1 MNPHAV
7 AFAGWQARLDDA
19 CRGLDAIRRV
29 VALAETAS
37 TQDAPE
43 TRAARAGTVVTA
55 WRQTAGRGR
64 FGRSWADTGE
74 EGVAASFVVQAQ
86 PGERLAL
93 VGAIAAAEACEA
105 SLGAPVGIKWPND
118 TFVSGRKLAG
128 VLIERRGDLAVIGI
142 GINALQRGFP
152 PELSGRATSL
162 AMLGATLDRVD
173 VLAALIR
180 GLDAALSATDE
191 SLAAGFHSRDV
202 LRGTRAL
209 FATPDGP
216 VEGEVQSIDPLRGLV
231 VRTETGERFLPAQS
245 TSVAEWGGIRV
256 RAV

>member
-19 CRGLDAIRRV
+19 CRGLHAIRRV

-43 TRAARAGTVVTA
+43 TRAASAGTLVTA

-64 FGRSWADTGE
+64 FGRHWADTGT
-74 EGVAASFVVQAQ
+74 EGVAASFVVEAQ
-86 PGERLAL
+86 SGERLAL
-93 VGAIAAAEACEA
+93 IGAIAAAEACEA
-105 SLGAPVGIKWPND
+105 ALGAPVGIKWPND

-142 GINALQRGFP
+142 GINVAQADFP
-152 PELSGRATSL
+152 PELAARATSL
-162 AMLGATLDRVD
+162 ALLGAHADRVEVLCALMRALDR
-173 VLAALIR
+173 ALE
-180 GLDAALSATDE
+180 ATDE
-191 SLAAGFHSRDV
+191 ALVAGFHARDA

-209 FATPDGP
+209 FATPEGP
-216 VEGEVQSIDPLRGLV
+216 VEGEVRSIDPMHGLV

-256 RAV
+256 RTV